1 MNNSIDPLDSSSKR
15 LVRAFRPES
24 NSSSTRRHSSIE
36 LSLVVDGKSIG
47 KGTFA
52 TVYKVYVENTKET
65 LAMKEVLLDPKHKNR
80 ELEIMLELNHPNIVQ
95 LKFYYTREILND
107 RRIKNEYSCLLMELL
122 PETVQS
128 LIKRFQTS
136 PPEFDVHRE
145 QMKFFTF
152 QMFRALAYLHHRGIA
167 HRDVKPSNLLV
178 NPTEKLLKLCDFG
191 SAKHLLP
198 NDVSVSYICS
208 RYYRAPELI
217 VGCTTYTTS
226 IDIWAGAC
234 VMTEFYAGVPIFK
247 GSNPNDQFV
256 RIMSLLGEPTRE
268 EIREM
273 NSKSSSV
280 IDHLIRRRENPSRNE
295 KRTLNEYLQ
304 SISHS
309 DRCWISLC
317 LRLFQY
323 SPQRRLTAMEILLD
337 EFYEDLR
344 QSNHFT
350 FDQTE
355 RNLFQ
360 SIVKENKSVHS
371 LTKDV
376 QT

>member
-1 MNNSIDPLDSSSKR
+1 
-15 LVRAFRPES
+15 
-24 NSSSTRRHSSIE
+24 
-36 LSLVVDGKSIG
+36 
-47 KGTFA
+47 
-52 TVYKVYVENTKET
+52 
-65 LAMKEVLLDPKHKNR
+65 
-80 ELEIMLELNHPNIVQ
+80 
-95 LKFYYTREILND
+95 
-107 RRIKNEYSCLLMELL
+107 MELL

-145 QMKFFTF
+145 QMKIFTF

-247 GSNPNDQFV
+247 GKKKKINRNFQYRSNHCEFFSPSGSNPNDQFV

-309 DRCWISLC
+309 DRCWIS
-317 LRLFQY
+317 F
-323 SPQRRLTAMEILLD
+323 M
-337 EFYEDLR
+337 
-344 QSNHFT
+344 FT
-350 FDQTE
+350 FISIFTSTTFNSNG
-355 RNLFQ
+355 NL
-360 SIVKENKSVHS
+360 IG
-371 LTKDV
+371 
-376 QT
+376 